1 MTIITEAALYVVLP
15 FITLLLLFL
24 VIPIVV
30 DHWMTKAKKQ
40 VTDAESEFLEHA
52 NLTVKER
59 RQFMEAES
67 NNERLGVVVN
77 IARLRGAYAP
87 IILPELTYAE
97 NLHELT
103 RLIVNLKPYK
113 GE

>member
-1 MTIITEAALYVVLP
+1 MFFPLSGWLRC
-15 FITLLLLFL
+15 FIYFRYFFNN
-24 VIPIVV
+24 
-30 DHWMTKAKKQ
+30 WREEK
-40 VTDAESEFLEHA
+40 DAENKAAETEFLLMA
-52 NLTVKER
+52 DLSSKER

-67 NNERLGVVVN
+67 NNERLAVVVN

-87 IILPELTYAE
+87 ITLPGLTYAE
-97 NLHELT
+97 NLRELT

>member
-1 MTIITEAALYVVLP
+1 MTEAVKYIV
-15 FITLLLLFL
+15 F
-24 VIPIVV
+24 PIVGMV
-30 DHWMTKAKKQ
+30 ALLYLFPILFNNWREEK
-40 VTDAESEFLEHA
+40 DAENKAAETEFLLMA
-52 NLTVKER
+52 DLSSKES

-67 NNERLGVVVN
+67 NNERLAVVVN

-87 IILPELTYAE
+87 ITLPGLTYAE
-97 NLHELT
+97 NLRELT